1 MNMTEVGA
9 MFRRDRTTVAHGC
22 GVVEDRRDDPELD
35 ARIEHLEH
43 AVGGLIEALG
53 SRRGVR
59 R

>member
-1 MNMTEVGA
+1 

-43 AVGGLIEALG
+43 AVGSLIEALG
-53 SRRGVR
+53 SRQGPR